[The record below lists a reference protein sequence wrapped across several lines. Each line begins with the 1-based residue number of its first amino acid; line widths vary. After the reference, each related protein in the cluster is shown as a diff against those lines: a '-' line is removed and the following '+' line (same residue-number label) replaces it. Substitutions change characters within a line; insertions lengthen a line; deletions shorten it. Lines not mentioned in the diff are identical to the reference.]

1 MRVGSRSLVMKQ
13 YAVCGLALYAV
24 PDTIVKFKL
33 EFITSLSVLFLLTFA
48 SEFDSMAERF
58 SNQ

>member
-1 MRVGSRSLVMKQ
+1 MKQ
-13 YAVCGLALYAV
+13 HAVCRLALYTV
-24 PDTIVKFKL
+24 LDTIVKFKL
-33 EFITSLSVLFLLTFA
+33 EFITSLSVLFLLMFA